1 MWTNLILLTCV
12 LALSA
17 ALMYV
22 SDLTVGFVSA
32 ATHVHCVNSKD
43 YNTCKEKFLNDVRI
57 QMKQEK

>member
-1 MWTNLILLTCV
+1 MWSNLILLTCV

-22 SDLTVGFVSA
+22 SDLAVDFVSA
-32 ATHVHCVNSKD
+32 ATHVHCVSSKNYD
-43 YNTCKEKFLNDVRI
+43 ACKEKFLNDVRI